1 MQESPLY
8 VRTYDLLL
16 WLIPQ
21 SQKFPRE
28 YRFTVSEHIQE
39 LLIAFQDNLIS
50 AGKKKGE
57 ARKKSLQDADI
68 QLEQLRFWIR
78 FARDKELLKLRQY
91 EHVIKMVNEVGRL
104 LGAWLKKLPN

>member
-8 VRTYDLLL
+8 VRTYDLLM

-21 SQKFPRE
+21 VQKFPRE
-28 YRFTVSEHIQE
+28 YRFTVSEHIQK
-39 LLIAFQDNLIS
+39 LLINFQDNLIS
-50 AGKKKGE
+50 AGKRKGGRRKEILQE
-57 ARKKSLQDADI
+57 ADV
-68 QLEQLRFWIR
+68 QLAQLRFWIR

-104 LGAWLKKLPN
+104 LGAWLKKTI